1 MASIPG
7 TPQYAAAQKEKATPV
22 RDQKLWEQGAQ
33 RWAQYIDQKYN
44 APAYYTRPGQKT
56 LLGE

>member
-1 MASIPG
+1 MQASMG
-7 TPQYAAAQKEKATPV
+7 KSTPAAPV
-22 RDQKLWEQGAQ
+22 KDQKLWEQGAQ